1 MTDRSRNVEEVLAA
15 GTQLEEFVIERAL
28 QSGGFGVTYLAQ
40 DRSLGRRVA
49 IKEYLP
55 REWGGRRADGSVGP
69 RSSSHEKDYRW
80 GLTRFLEEA
89 RTLARL
95 DHARIVRVHRVIE
108 AWGTAYMV
116 MEYVEGRNLEEALRA
131 EGPWPEARVRSL
143 LAALLPGLELV
154 HGAGL
159 VHRDIKPAN
168 VMLRADGTP
177 VLIDFGAARYAAG
190 VHSRSLT
197 SVLTPGYAPHEQ
209 YHQTAG
215 KQGKQGPW
223 TDVYALGAVAYRALS
238 GRTPVEAPAR
248 VEAAARKQADP
259 LAPVSQAAAGG
270 VSAGFG
276 AAVTSAL
283 AVWPEDRPRDVAAWR
298 ARWDDGVA
306 FRSAAEANRGGRLSP
321 EPDWSPASV
330 PLPAPPVDLD
340 RSAPSRM
347 GGAVRRAAYGM
358 AALVVAAVAAGVTWW
373 ARDGGT
379 IVESPGRR
387 TPEPVARA
395 PECSRDLRSGPLS
408 RGTYEQAGVLDGDCV
423 TEHSA
428 DGRYAV
434 YYGFTLAE
442 TAVVTV
448 DMASGDVD
456 SRPVLRR
463 GSPPGSESVDAV
475 VKNEDG
481 AVRIARVLRPGDYT
495 IEATTRTAGGTGE
508 FTLGVAVGD
517 DHGDTE
523 AAATRVVAPLAS
535 GTRAEVPGTL
545 VDEDEDYFAVEVETA
560 GAFTVRTTGG
570 MDTVGELYR
579 DGVLLDSN
587 DDSAD
592 LNFEMHWETASPA
605 TYYVRVAGYDGS
617 WGDYRFQV
625 ELDELAPPP
634 PTPDVEAALRL
645 DRPARRRIQRG
656 LAAAGFDPGAPDGVF
671 GDSTR
676 AALERWQADKG
687 RPATGYLDEE
697 AATELQ
703 RLGRRAE
710 EEERAAAAE
719 RVVAAEARR
728 AAAAAEA
735 ARRRQA
741 AEAALCQAEE
751 ARRPARQRRLRDCES
766 CPELVVIPAGTFCM
780 GSPESEEGHVRDEG
794 PRHEVTLRSFALGV
808 SEVTFDEWDAC
819 VRDGGCGTRRPSDRG
834 WGRGA
839 RPVINVSWDD
849 AQAYVS
855 WLSAETRKSY
865 RLPSESE
872 WEYAARAGTTTP
884 FHTGAAIST
893 EQANYRGG
901 RYRERTTPVRTF
913 APNAFGLYDV
923 HGNVWEWVA
932 DCPSFTYRGA
942 PDDGT
947 AWTPGGRCPSRVLRG
962 GSWTD
967 PPPNL
972 RSANRINSTVGARNF
987 NAGFRVA
994 RTLE

>member
-15 GTQLEEFVIERAL
+15 GTRIEEFVVEREL

-55 REWGGRRADGSVGP
+55 REWGARRADGSVGP

-95 DHARIVRVHRVIE
+95 DHPRIVRVHRVIE

-116 MEYVEGRNLEEALRA
+116 MEYVEGRNLEEALQA
-131 EGPWPEARVRSL
+131 EGPWPESRVRGL
-143 LAALLPGLELV
+143 LEALLPGVALV

-159 VHRDIKPAN
+159 IHRDVKPAN

-209 YHQTAG
+209 YSTA
-215 KQGKQGPW
+215 GKQGPW

-238 GRTPVEAPAR
+238 GRPPVEATVRVDAVAR
-248 VEAAARKQADP
+248 GARGGKASAHDGPDPDP
-259 LAPVSQAAAGG
+259 LAPVVQAAAGG
-270 VSAGFG
+270 VSEAFG
-276 AAVTSAL
+276 AAVTAAL
-283 AVWPEDRPRDVAAWR
+283 ALWPEDRPRDVAAWR
-298 ARWDDGVA
+298 ARWDDGAAV
-306 FRSAAEANRGGRLSP
+306 RSAAEADQGGRRSP
-321 EPDWSPASV
+321 EPDRSPAPV
-330 PLPAPPVDLD
+330 PRPAPPVNPG
-340 RSAPSRM
+340 RSAPPRI
-347 GGAVRRAAYGM
+347 GGVRRAAYGT
-358 AALVVAAVAAGVTWW
+358 AAVAAVAAVGVAWW
-373 ARDGGT
+373 VRDGGT

-387 TPEPVARA
+387 TPEPVARTS
-395 PECSRDLRSGPLS
+395 ECSRDLSADPLS
-408 RGTYEQAGVLDGDCV
+408 RGTYEQAGVLDGDCM

-448 DMASGDVD
+448 DMVSGDVD
-456 SRPVLRR
+456 SRPILRR
-463 GSPPGSESVDAV
+463 GSPPGFESVEAV

-481 AVRIARVLRPGDYT
+481 AVRIARALRPGGYT
-495 IEATTRTAGGTGE
+495 IEATTRTVGGTGE
-508 FTLGVAVGD
+508 FTLRVAVGD

-523 AAATRVVAPLAS
+523 AAATRVAPLAS
-535 GTRAEVPGTL
+535 ETPAEVPGT
-545 VDEDEDYFAVEVETA
+545 
-560 GAFTVRTTGG
+560 
-570 MDTVGELYR
+570 
-579 DGVLLDSN
+579 
-587 DDSAD
+587 
-592 LNFEMHWETASPA
+592 
-605 TYYVRVAGYDGS
+605 
-617 WGDYRFQV
+617 
-625 ELDELAPPP
+625 PPP
-634 PTPDVEAALRL
+634 PEVEAALRL
-645 DRPARRRIQRG
+645 DPPARRRVQRG

-671 GDSTR
+671 GDGTR
-676 AALERWQADKG
+676 RALERWQEDEG

-710 EEERAAAAE
+710 EAARAEEVARAE
-719 RVVAAEARR
+719 EAEARR
-728 AAAAAEA
+728 AEA
-735 ARRRQA
+735 
-741 AEAALCQAEE
+741 AEE
-751 ARRPARQRRLRDCES
+751 ARRRRARRAAECQAEEGARRPARPRRLRDCES
-766 CPELVVIPAGTFCM
+766 CPELAVIPAGTFCM
-780 GSPESEEGHVRDEG
+780 GSPESEEGHGRDEG
-794 PRHEVTLRSFALGV
+794 PRRRVTLRSFALGV
-808 SEVTFDEWDAC
+808 AEVTFDEWDTC
-819 VRDGGCGTRRPSDRG
+819 VRGDGCGMRRPGDRG

-839 RPVINVSWDD
+839 RPVINVNWDD
-849 AQAYVS
+849 AQEYVS

-872 WEYAARAGTTTP
+872 WEYAARAGTATP

-893 EQANYRGG
+893 DQANYRGG

-913 APNAFGLYDV
+913 APNAFGLHDV

-947 AWTPGGRCPSRVLRG
+947 AWTPGGGCPYRVLRG

-967 PPPNL
+967 PSQNL
-972 RSANRINSTVGARNF
+972 RSANRISRAVGVRSF
-987 NAGFRVA
+987 TAGFRVA
-994 RTLE
+994 RTLD

>member
-1 MTDRSRNVEEVLAA
+1 MTDRSRNVDEMLAA
-15 GTQLEEFVIERAL
+15 GTRIEEFVVEREL

-55 REWGGRRADGSVGP
+55 RDWGARRVDGSVGP

-95 DHARIVRVHRVIE
+95 DHPRIVRVHRVIE

-116 MEYVEGRNLEEALRA
+116 MEYVEGRNLEEALQA
-131 EGPWPEARVRSL
+131 EGPWPEARVRAL
-143 LAALLPGLELV
+143 LEELLPGVALV

-159 VHRDIKPAN
+159 IHRDVKPAN
-168 VMLRADGTP
+168 VMLRGDGTP

-209 YHQTAG
+209 YSTA
-215 KQGKQGPW
+215 GKQGPW

-238 GRTPVEAPAR
+238 GRPPVEATVRVDAVAR
-248 VEAAARKQADP
+248 AARDGKAASAHDGPDPDP
-259 LAPVSQAAAGG
+259 LAPVAQAAAGA
-270 VSAGFG
+270 VSEAFG
-276 AAVTSAL
+276 RAVTAAL

-298 ARWDDGVA
+298 ARWDDGAAV
-306 FRSAAEANRGGRLSP
+306 RSAAEADQGGRRSP
-321 EPDWSPASV
+321 EPDRSPALV
-330 PLPAPPVDLD
+330 PRPAPPVNPG
-340 RSAPSRM
+340 RSAPPRI
-347 GGAVRRAAYGM
+347 GGVRRAAYGT
-358 AALVVAAVAAGVTWW
+358 AAVAAVAVVGVAWW
-373 ARDGGT
+373 VRDGGT
-379 IVESPGRR
+379 IVEMPPSHR
-387 TPEPVARA
+387 TPEIVART
-395 PECSRDLRSGPLS
+395 PECSRDLSSDPLS
-408 RGTYEQAGVLDGDCV
+408 RGTYEQAGVLDGDCM

-448 DMASGDVD
+448 DMVSGDVD

-463 GSPPGSESVDAV
+463 GSPPGFESVEAV

-481 AVRIARVLRPGDYT
+481 AVRIARALRPGGYT

-508 FTLGVAVGD
+508 FTLRVVVGD

-523 AAATRVVAPLAS
+523 AAATRVAPLAS
-535 GTRAEVPGTL
+535 ETPAEVPGT
-545 VDEDEDYFAVEVETA
+545 
-560 GAFTVRTTGG
+560 
-570 MDTVGELYR
+570 
-579 DGVLLDSN
+579 
-587 DDSAD
+587 
-592 LNFEMHWETASPA
+592 
-605 TYYVRVAGYDGS
+605 
-617 WGDYRFQV
+617 
-625 ELDELAPPP
+625 PPP
-634 PTPDVEAALRL
+634 PEVEAALRL
-645 DRPARRRIQRG
+645 DPPARRRVQRG
-656 LAAAGFDPGAPDGVF
+656 LAAAGFDPGVPDGVF
-671 GDSTR
+671 GDGTR
-676 AALERWQADKG
+676 RALERWQEDEG
-687 RPATGYLDEE
+687 RPATGWLDEE

-710 EEERAAAAE
+710 EAARAEEVARAAE
-719 RVVAAEARR
+719 AEARR
-728 AAAAAEA
+728 AEA
-735 ARRRQA
+735 
-741 AEAALCQAEE
+741 AEE
-751 ARRPARQRRLRDCES
+751 ARRRRARRAAECQVGEGARRPARPRRLRDCES
-766 CPELVVIPAGTFCM
+766 CPELAVIPAGTFCM
-780 GSPESEEGHVRDEG
+780 GSPESEDGHGRDEG
-794 PRHEVTLRSFALGV
+794 PRRRVTLRSFALGV
-808 SEVTFDEWDAC
+808 TEVTFDEWDTC
-819 VRDGGCGTRRPSDRG
+819 VRGDGCGMRRPGDRG

-839 RPVINVSWDD
+839 RPVINVNWDD
-849 AQAYVS
+849 AQEYVS

-872 WEYAARAGTTTP
+872 WEYAARAGTATP

-893 EQANYRGG
+893 DQANYRGG

-913 APNAFGLYDV
+913 APNAFGLHDV

-947 AWTPGGRCPSRVLRG
+947 AWTPGGGCPYRVLRG

-967 PPPNL
+967 PSQNL
-972 RSANRINSTVGARNF
+972 RSANRISRAVGVRSF
-987 NAGFRVA
+987 TAGFRVA
-994 RTLE
+994 RTLD

>member
-1 MTDRSRNVEEVLAA
+1 MTDRSRNVEEVLTP
-15 GTQLEEFVIERAL
+15 GTRIEEFVIEREL
-28 QSGGFGVTYLAQ
+28 QSGGFGVTYLAE

-55 REWGGRRADGSVGP
+55 REWGARRADGSVGP
-69 RSSSHEKDYRW
+69 RSSSFEQDYRW

-95 DHARIVRVHRVIE
+95 DHPRIVRVHRVIE

-116 MEYVEGRNLEEALRA
+116 MEYVEGRNLEEALQA
-131 EGPWPEARVRSL
+131 EGPWPESRMRAL
-143 LAALLPGLELV
+143 LEVLLPGLELV

-159 VHRDIKPAN
+159 IHRDIKPAN
-168 VMLRADGTP
+168 VMLRGDGTP

-215 KQGKQGPW
+215 KQGPW

-238 GRTPVEAPAR
+238 GRKPVEAPTR
-248 VEAAARKQADP
+248 VESAARKQADP
-259 LAPVSQAAAGG
+259 LAPVSQAASGG
-270 VSAGFG
+270 VSEAFER
-276 AAVTSAL
+276 AVTAAL
-283 AVWPEDRPRDVAAWR
+283 AVWPEDRPRDVVAWR
-298 ARWDDGVA
+298 AQWDDGEAVG
-306 FRSAAEANRGGRLSP
+306 SAAEVGKGDRRSPVARSGRGSP
-321 EPDWSPASV
+321 GSRIAGPMPGIGPV
-330 PLPAPPVDLD
+330 PSET
-340 RSAPSRM
+340 RETRI
-347 GGAVRRAAYGM
+347 GGAVRWAVYGM
-358 AALVVAAVAAGVTWW
+358 AALVVAAVSVGIAWWVRGGGVVVIDTT
-373 ARDGGT
+373 A
-379 IVESPGRR
+379 
-387 TPEPVARA
+387 
-395 PECSRDLRSGPLS
+395 ECLRELSSGPLS
-408 RGTYEQAGVLDGDCV
+408 RGTYEQVGILDGDCV

-428 DGRYAV
+428 DGNYAV

-463 GSPPGSESVDAV
+463 GSPPGSESVEAV

-495 IEATTRTAGGTGE
+495 IEATTRNAGGTGE

-523 AAATRVVAPLAS
+523 ATATRVGPPPS
-535 GTRAEVPGTL
+535 GMPTEVPGTL
-545 VDEDEDYFAVEVETA
+545 VDGDFDYFAVEVETA
-560 GAFTVRTTGG
+560 GALTVRTTGG
-570 MDTVGELYR
+570 TDTVGELYH
-579 DGVLLDSN
+579 DGALLASDDDSGADSN
-587 DDSAD
+587 
-592 LNFEMHWETASPA
+592 FEIAWTATSLG
-605 TYYVRVAGYDGS
+605 TYYVGVAGRGVGNYD
-617 WGDYRFQV
+617 FQAKLG
-625 ELDELAPPP
+625 EPAPPP
-634 PTPDVEAALRL
+634 PTPGVEAALQL

-671 GDSTR
+671 GDGTR
-676 AALERWQADKG
+676 AALERWQEDEG

-703 RLGRRAE
+703 QLGRRVE

-735 ARRRQA
+735 ARRRPA
-741 AEAALCQAEE
+741 AEATLCQAEE
-751 ARRPARQRRLRDCES
+751 GAQRPARQRRWRDCES

-780 GSPESEEGHVRDEG
+780 GSPESEEGYGRDEG

-819 VRDGGCGTRRPSDRG
+819 FRGGGCGTRRPSDRG

-855 WLSAETRKSY
+855 WLSAETGEPY

-893 EQANYRGG
+893 DQANYRGG
-901 RYRERTTPVRTF
+901 RYRERTTAVRTF

-962 GSWTD
+962 GSWND
-967 PPPNL
+967 PPQNL
-972 RSANRINSTVGARNF
+972 RSANRINSAVGARNF

-994 RTLE
+994 RTLD